1 VRLSYEREYYDLMR
15 SAMLKYNFQ
24 VRIGKMNGV
33 FIGYHNTAYASLWLA
48 AVSLEIP
55 NGNVVAHSSEQCWV
69 SSTFLS
75 RRWTTVSLVQG
86 SLAVAS
92 HTLLRSLS
100 LTQLQHC
107 SALGDEAFEKSLY
120 MFQVLLDYLL
130 PLYPD
135 TESLRLVVVANRNKS
150 RLEIFVDISDPS
162 GPLTDSVPRL
172 FACTI
177 QSTCLSLARLLP
189 AHAHIHSLTH
199 SRLLCLQAM

>member
-1 VRLSYEREYYDLMR
+1 MASS
-15 SAMLKYNFQ
+15 SATIIQRTY
-24 VRIGKMNGV
+24 RCG
-33 FIGYHNTAYASLWLA
+33 LA

-177 QSTCLSLARLLP
+177 QSTCLSLARSLAP
-189 AHAHIHSLTH
+189 CPCSHSLTH